1 MANPTMAAAGR
12 NREMHCASADFT
24 WSATIPGTYVSDVMV
39 PPGAQIVSI
48 ATVGGAV
55 VPTTGTNI
63 RIQIGGTNAMAAIAF
78 AKYNTINAATI
89 VDPADGVLASLS
101 GAIALLTTGTH
112 DAGVTKISVC
122 YIV

>member
-12 NREMHCASADFT
+12 NREMHCASVDFT
-24 WSATIPGTYVSDVMV
+24 WSATVAGTYVSDVMV

-48 ATVGGAV
+48 ATVAGAT

-63 RIQIGGTNAMAAIAF
+63 RIQIGGTNVMAALAL
-78 AKYNTINAATI
+78 AKYDAVGEATI
-89 VDPADGVLASLS
+89 IDPVDGVLASLS

-112 DAGVTKISVC
+112 DAGVTKVSVC

>member
-12 NREMHCASADFT
+12 NREFHCASVDFT
-24 WSATIPGTYVSDVMV
+24 WSATAGGTYVSDVMV

-63 RIQIGGTNAMAAIAF
+63 RVQIGGTNAMAAIALT
-78 AKYNTINAATI
+78 KYDAIGEAT
-89 VDPADGVLASLS
+89 VALQADGLTASLS

-112 DAGVTKISVC
+112 DVGVTKISVC